1 MQENVSRMLAV
12 FLGSSPNFSVM
23 SLAMRPVVRMA
34 IVLFAG
40 QHCHYDEVAHSSD
53 AGPDAAEPA
62 CPVQCPC
69 AEAYC
74 RIDSDAYGQNRDYI
88 DAGHGET
95 DDGEVG
101 YYLHPFDRSFRS
113 GDDCFMPDDE
123 IDCRDN
129 QCRRGRYPDI
139 DPELV

>member
-1 MQENVSRMLAV
+1 MPYHFQHS
-12 FLGSSPNFSVM
+12 
-23 SLAMRPVVRMA
+23 
-34 IVLFAG
+34 AG
-40 QHCHYDEVAHSSD
+40 KHCHYDEVAHSRD

-88 DAGHGET
+88 DAGHGEA

-101 YYLHPFDRSFRS
+101 YYLYPFDRPFRS
-113 GDDCFMPDDE
+113 GDDCFLSYDQ
-123 IDCRDN
+123 IDRSDN
-129 QCRRGRYPDI
+129 QCRRSRYPDI